1 MRLAEMLRTRGIDS
15 RAIDISSPVAE
26 CLDWSS
32 VRASIVGASLHVG
45 RHQPAAAAFVRT
57 HASALNARPSV
68 FLSVS
73 LSAASKQDREVQTAK
88 HLAEAFPAALGWHPE
103 RVACLAGRLAYTKYG
118 PITRVVM
125 QLISWR
131 EGGPTDTSRDYEL
144 TDWGEVDRL
153 ADEVTRMAAA
163 PAPGVSAA

>member
-1 MRLAEMLRTRGIDS
+1 M
-15 RAIDISSPVAE
+15 
-26 CLDWSS
+26 
-32 VRASIVGASLHVG
+32 
-45 RHQPAAAAFVRT
+45 
-57 HASALNARPSV
+57 
-68 FLSVS
+68 
-73 LSAASKQDREVQTAK
+73 
-88 HLAEAFPAALGWHPE
+88 
-103 RVACLAGRLAYTKYG
+103 
-118 PITRVVM
+118 M